1 METTKKSL
9 FSHANRQ
16 LYAQQNNMSY
26 SKPKLMMNP
35 MFMQAT
41 DTSLENNINNMNQL
55 TVWLKDPLVT

>member
-1 METTKKSL
+1 MEITKKSL

-16 LYAQQNNMSY
+16 LYAQQNNMHY
-26 SKPKLMMNP
+26 GKPNFRMNP

-41 DTSLENNINNMNQL
+41 DSSLENNINNMNQL